1 MRIYGNRQI
10 KTLPG
15 ELTRPTLA
23 KVREAIFNIWQG
35 QVAGCR
41 WLNLCAGSGS
51 MGAEALCRG
60 AVKVVGIE
68 KNSQA
73 CRIIQ
78 ENWQKVAKVDQEY
91 QILKGDL
98 LKRLENL
105 GGETFDLIYFDPPY
119 AAKLYD
125 RVLAKIVDLEL
136 LAPSGELAVE
146 YDPKLWQPLE
156 LPGLELFK
164 EKNYGKTA
172 IAFYCLAE

>member
-1 MRIYGNRQI
+1 M
-10 KTLPG
+10 
-15 ELTRPTLA
+15 
-23 KVREAIFNIWQG
+23 WQG
-35 QVAGCR
+35 QVSGCR
-41 WLNLCAGSGS
+41 WLDLCAGSGS

-136 LAPSGELAVE
+136 LALTGELAVE

-164 EKNYGKTA
+164 KKSYGKTA